1 MKYETDKNLYEK
13 NKNFIES
20 LKVPNYKSVESNEN
34 IENSNS
40 LKIYKLKD
48 LYSKIK
54 KNLHRNDLFNYK
66 KMGWHRLNDYSI
78 R

>member
-1 MKYETDKNLYEK
+1 MKQINLYEK

-48 LYSKIK
+48 LY
-54 KNLHRNDLFNYK
+54 
-66 KMGWHRLNDYSI
+66 
-78 R
+78 